1 MTERQSWTC
10 IVRNSEN
17 VYLQRAASLRDR
29 EQAFHRLQEEEFF
42 GKELIAIIPT
52 HLEDRV
58 CFGTAEPHF
67 TRKSSSVDVWDTT
80 WLLEQDN

>member
-1 MTERQSWTC
+1 MTDTQSWTC
-10 IVRNSEN
+10 IVRSSDN

-29 EQAFHRLQEEEFF
+29 EQAFKRLQRDEFK

-52 HLEDRV
+52 HLEESI
-58 CFGTAEPHF
+58 CFGPAAP
-67 TRKSSSVDVWDTT
+67 RKSRKNTAIDVWDTT